1 MKSDVESIVTSIDED
16 INALLAVNYFHLDL
30 GEVNSL
36 MLVLLNT
43 SKKVRALK
51 SVARSFDEIINNQYR
66 QSISEVQSVNDKE
79 GR

>member
-16 INALLAVNYFHLDL
+16 INALLAVYYFHLDL

>member
-1 MKSDVESIVTSIDED
+1 MKSDV
-16 INALLAVNYFHLDL
+16 
-30 GEVNSL
+30 EVNSL